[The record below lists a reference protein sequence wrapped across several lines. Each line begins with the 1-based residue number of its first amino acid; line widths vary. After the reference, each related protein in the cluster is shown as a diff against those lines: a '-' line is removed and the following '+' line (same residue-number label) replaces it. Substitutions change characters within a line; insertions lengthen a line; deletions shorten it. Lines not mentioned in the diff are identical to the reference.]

1 MIYSQMDVMGIERY
15 LINKRNGKRGFF
27 GLSNNSIVTKRN
39 PYYTFN
45 FYIPNDIYIRAIS
58 FCDRISE
65 QLDEEFEPDDLARVL
80 YDDFLEFLDREYDF
94 RMIYRQLE
102 GRFLSPAA
110 NYIYTD
116 DEIRNGVYF
125 SEIRGFE
132 LITTTLQHKTALR
145 GELLLEDMSEEY
157 PDHTF
162 TLEGILE
169 MVFCDFIEKCKQS
182 LIDRPIDKIIQY
194 VL

>member
-15 LINKRNGKRGFF
+15 LINKRNEKRGFF
-27 GLSNNSIVTKRN
+27 KRNTNSIVTQRN
-39 PYYTFN
+39 PYYTFK
-45 FYIPNDIYIRAIS
+45 FYVPKDIFIRAVS
-58 FCDRISE
+58 FCDRVSDQIE
-65 QLDEEFEPDDLARVL
+65 EEFGPEDLARVL
-80 YDDFLEFLDREYDF
+80 YDDFLEFLDREYDY

-102 GRFLSPAA
+102 GRYLSPAA
-110 NYIYTD
+110 NYHYTD
-116 DEIRNGVYF
+116 DEVRNGVYF

-132 LITTTLQHKTALR
+132 LIKTTLQHKTALR
-145 GELLLEDMSEEY
+145 GELLLEDMNEEY

-169 MVFCDFIEKCKQS
+169 MVFCDFIEKCKHS